1 MSLVLVIWIL
11 VILICLGFRYSDFG
25 LSEIRCRNSATQ
37 GVDNW
42 KLKQKTCGGG
52 EMTGNSK
59 KVAVVTGGSRGI
71 GRAIIMAIAEQM
83 STVVFNHFDPPEDTA
98 AAETIKMASEKGCE
112 IEGVRLDVSNYQEVQ
127 EFINRVVERHGRID
141 VLVNNA
147 GITRDTLL
155 MRMKEADWDAVLA
168 VNLKSV
174 FNCTQAA
181 VRFMTKQRYGR
192 VVNIASVVGAM
203 GNAGQANYAASKAG
217 IMGFTKSVAREVA
230 GRNVTV
236 NAVAPGFIETE
247 MTAKL
252 SDKVKEAFLLQIPL
266 GRAGRPEDVAQL
278 VKFLISDDA
287 SYITG
292 QIIHLNGGMYM

>member
-1 MSLVLVIWIL
+1 
-11 VILICLGFRYSDFG
+11 
-25 LSEIRCRNSATQ
+25 
-37 GVDNW
+37 
-42 KLKQKTCGGG
+42 
-52 EMTGNSK
+52 MTSK
-59 KVAVVTGGSRGI
+59 NKVAIITGASKGI
-71 GRAIIMAIAEQM
+71 GKSIAIGLGNMNYQTVLIGRNLKDLKNTANEITKNGGPTPALFSVDITHSEKIKKTIAEVAKQ
-83 STVVFNHFDPPEDTA
+83 
-98 AAETIKMASEKGCE
+98 
-112 IEGVRLDVSNYQEVQ
+112 L
-127 EFINRVVERHGRID
+127 GRID
-141 VLVNNA
+141 ILVNNA

-155 MRMKEADWDAVLA
+155 LRMKEADWDAVLA

-192 VVNIASVVGAM
+192 IVNIASVVGAM

-252 SDKVKEAFLLQIPL
+252 SDKVREAFLVQIPL
-266 GRAGRPEDVAQL
+266 GRAGQPEDVAQL
-278 VKFLISDDA
+278 VKFLVSEDA

>member
-1 MSLVLVIWIL
+1 MV
-11 VILICLGFRYSDFG
+11 
-25 LSEIRCRNSATQ
+25 E
-37 GVDNW
+37 
-42 KLKQKTCGGG
+42 
-52 EMTGNSK
+52 NSK

-71 GRAIIMAIAEQM
+71 GRAIIMALAEPNL
-83 STVVFNHFDPPEDTA
+83 TVVFNHFDPPEDTA
-98 AAETIKMASEKGCE
+98 ADETIKMAGEKGCK
-112 IEGVRLDVSNYQEVQ
+112 IEGV
-127 EFINRVVERHGRID
+127 ID
-141 VLVNNA
+141 ILVNNA

-155 MRMKEADWDAVLA
+155 MRMKEVDWDAVLA

-230 GRNVTV
+230 TRNVTV

-252 SDKVKEAFLLQIPL
+252 SDKVKEAFLVQIPL

-278 VKFLISDDA
+278 VKFLISDEA

>member
-1 MSLVLVIWIL
+1 MA
-11 VILICLGFRYSDFG
+11 
-25 LSEIRCRNSATQ
+25 E
-37 GVDNW
+37 
-42 KLKQKTCGGG
+42 
-52 EMTGNSK
+52 NSK

-71 GRAIIMAIAEQM
+71 GRAIIMALAEPNL
-83 STVVFNHFDPPEDTA
+83 TVVFNHFDPPEDGA
-98 AAETIKMASEKGCE
+98 ADETIKMVREKGCE
-112 IEGVRLDVSNYQEVQ
+112 IEGVRLDVSNHQAVQ
-127 EFINRVVERHGRID
+127 EFINGVVERHGRID
-141 VLVNNA
+141 ILVNNA

-230 GRNVTV
+230 SRNVTV

-252 SDKVKEAFLLQIPL
+252 SDKVKEAFLVQIPL
-266 GRAGRPEDVAQL
+266 GRAGQPEDVAQL
-278 VKFLISDDA
+278 VKFLVSEDA